1 VAVSRVHHDRVHA
14 GLDQQFHAL
23 FGASAHADGGSHAK
37 AARCVTRGIGE
48 GGLLGDVLD
57 GDQALEFKGVVH
69 HQDSFELVLVQQC
82 LGFGGA
88 GAVFFIDGDQLFA
101 GVMIWLTLTS

>member
-1 VAVSRVHHDRVHA
+1 MRHA
-14 GLDQQFHAL
+14 RHW
-23 FGASAHADGGSHAK
+23 
-37 AARCVTRGIGE
+37 E

-69 HQDSFELVLVQQC
+69 HQAFELVLVQQC

-88 GAVFFIDGDQLFA
+88 GAVFFIDGDQLSR
-101 GVMIWLTLTS
+101 GVMIWRP